1 MPSRPWSAAAMLV
14 AVAATVV
21 ITLAHPSSTRQF
33 TWPWILLLHAVW
45 LAPLAALAIEWIGG
59 GRCHLPGRTVLAGL
73 GLLAV
78 ATLVAAA
85 TSPFS
90 AASLPHVWP
99 TLGGVAALLWL
110 HGWLGRAEPGGA
122 RRRRLL
128 HGLAAGAALL
138 VLASLAGWA
147 GRPGEFNWAVR
158 NDFPFGHSIQLAG
171 ALLLLLPWALAVAWT
186 SAGFARVAWLVL
198 TTIGGLML
206 VVTSSR
212 SAVLAA
218 GAVAAAGTAWAVLRA
233 RWSSRAKLGLALAA
247 LVILCGAVLAN
258 PRLRDL
264 VRGGAWSE
272 VARESNTQ
280 RAAMIEAGRLM
291 GAARPW
297 TGWGPGTVPLVY
309 PEFRHRLSG
318 GVDNVLQLHNTPAQ
332 LWATLGLPG
341 AAALLLLLVAA
352 ARRIR
357 QLWRDPAPG
366 ISSLAAAAGLGGYG
380 LFALT
385 DHQLDLPALN
395 ALLVVNAALLLSGA
409 PGAREVNPSRAARVA
424 VAAAF
429 FVGLL
434 VPLPSTLRDLTARF
448 QYDRA
453 LPHLAAGRMDAALAN
468 LEAAAK
474 QAPHDPYYRH
484 QLAGALLRQ
493 LGTVTDAATRARLVE
508 RARGELMASLSSGA
522 FTEFARFNLG
532 WLALE
537 LGAPGEAAGHFRAT
551 LREAPHRRGA
561 YFGLGLALRGLGPAH
576 EAGAVRAFALEWLN
590 EPAACAAPLWTWP
603 DFAPL
608 RPEIEAEARRLLG
621 EIAPTDPAV
630 PFARELWV
638 WWSKAGADP
647 ATGHDAESNAFVRTV
662 AALRA
667 GGPPPAEANQF
678 PWGRLLRAW
687 QSPDPA
693 AAFTALLPRR
703 PALAAALARRAA
715 QHPSPDLHGFLTV
728 GPGEEPALLASEVP
742 ARTGYGV
749 LALHPDGPVLTDLY
763 VRQQSRIV
771 SEFASTLFP
780 PKGWIPAAELLQR
793 LPPAP

>member
-1 MPSRPWSAAAMLV
+1 MLV
-14 AVAATVV
+14 AVAATAVL
-21 ITLAHPSSTRQF
+21 TLAHPSSTRQF
-33 TWPWILLLHAVW
+33 TWPWILLLHVAW
-45 LAPLAALAIEWIGG
+45 LAPVAALALAWIGG
-59 GRCHLPGRTVLAGL
+59 DRWRLPSRTCLAGL
-73 GLLAV
+73 AMLAV
-78 ATLVAAA
+78 ATLVSAA

-90 AASLPHVWP
+90 GASLPRVWP
-99 TLGGVAALLWL
+99 ALGGVAAFLWL
-110 HGWLGRAEPGGA
+110 HDWLGQAEHTVA
-122 RRRRLL
+122 RRRLLL
-128 HGLAAGAALL
+128 HGLAAWAVLL
-138 VLASLAGWA
+138 ILASLAGWA

-171 ALLLLLPWALAVAWT
+171 ALLLLLPWTLVAGWNG
-186 SAGFARVAWLVL
+186 AGFARVAWLVL
-198 TTIGGLML
+198 AAVGGLML
-206 VVTSSR
+206 LVTSSR

-218 GAVAAAGTAWAVLRA
+218 GTVAAAGTAWAVLRA
-233 RWSSRAKLGLALAA
+233 RWSPRAKLGLALAA

-280 RAAMIEAGRLM
+280 RAAMLEAGWLM
-291 GAARPW
+291 GIGRPG
-297 TGWGPGTVPLVY
+297 TGWGPGSVPLAY

-341 AAALLLLLVAA
+341 AAALLLLLAA
-352 ARRIR
+352 ATRRLGR
-357 QLWRDPAPG
+357 LWREPAPG
-366 ISSLAAAAGLGGYG
+366 VSWLAAAASLGGYG

-409 PGAREVNPSRAARVA
+409 PGAREVTPSRAARVA
-424 VAAAF
+424 VTAALLA
-429 FVGLL
+429 GLL

-448 QYDRA
+448 HYDQA
-453 LPHLAAGRMDAALAN
+453 LTHHAAGRMDAALAN

-493 LGTVTDAATRARLVE
+493 LGTVTDAAARARLVE
-508 RARGELMASLSSGA
+508 RARAELMASLSSGA

-608 RPEIEAEARRLLG
+608 RPEIEAEALRLLG
-621 EIAPTDPAV
+621 EIAPTDPAA
-630 PFARELWV
+630 PFAGELWT
-638 WWSKAGADP
+638 WWSQAGASLG
-647 ATGHDAESNAFVRTV
+647 AGHDAESAAFARCV
-662 AALRA
+662 AAVRSGAPL
-667 GGPPPAEANQF
+667 PAETNQF

-771 SEFASTLFP
+771 SEFASSLFP